1 VPLESPGPPRGNSSR
16 LLPAAA
22 EFKQLYADNALPQTF
37 TSFASWK
44 LPKETGATVVLTWSV
59 PATRAANRN
68 S

>member
-1 VPLESPGPPRGNSSR
+1 